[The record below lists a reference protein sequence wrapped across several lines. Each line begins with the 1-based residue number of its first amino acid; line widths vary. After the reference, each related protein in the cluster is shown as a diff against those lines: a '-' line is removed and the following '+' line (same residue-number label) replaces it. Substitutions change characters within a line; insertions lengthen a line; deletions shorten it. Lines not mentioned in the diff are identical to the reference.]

1 MLLIIK
7 SYQQFYIVINNILWI
22 TFIAICITI
31 CYNLS
36 KIKKGVFDYD
46 KNRVGNF
53 TKAERKT

>member
-22 TFIAICITI
+22 TCIAI

-46 KNRVGNF
+46 KNRVRNF
-53 TKAERKT
+53 TKAERKK